1 MERHPDE
8 AARATEAIMAWV
20 GEGKLRPQVDRV
32 LPLERAGEAMSLV
45 ANRHAMGR
53 IVLQV
58 RPDL

>member
-1 MERHPDE
+1 
-8 AARATEAIMAWV
+8 
-20 GEGKLRPQVDRV
+20 V

-45 ANRHAMGR
+45 ANRRVMGR